1 LLLGTPVAQCSPTIG
16 VTFAAALLSRRHE
29 QKGAIM
35 AKTVVGFFD
44 TYDEARGAYDE
55 LARQSIDRHQMSLIT
70 NRQTY
75 RGSDAVTEPDEQTS
89 AAVGAATGAV
99 VGGSIA
105 LIASLVPGVG
115 PVLAVGPLL
124 AALFG
129 AGVGAVAGGMI
140 GALVDIGVPEEE
152 ARLYQEGVRRGGT
165 LLIVHSPD
173 NKAAKRAAAIMSNF
187 GVEDIKRRSADWQL
201 GSEQKTAAPST
212 SPAAAAGGSSPP
224 AQPGEERIEDG
235 PRRDEMRIPIGGP
248 DSDNQDVPVSTVV
261 EAAATLKE
269 RPVNP
274 GEASRIQDRP
284 ASGAPMRADQGG
296 H

>member
-1 LLLGTPVAQCSPTIG
+1 LVGTRVAQGSPAIG
-16 VTFAAALLSRRHE
+16 VTLAAALLSRRHE

-44 TYDEARGAYDE
+44 TYDQARGAYDE
-55 LARQSIDRHQMSLIT
+55 LARQSVDPHQMSLIT

-75 RGSDAVTEPDEQTS
+75 RGSDTVTEPDEQTG

-152 ARLYQEGVRRGGT
+152 ARLYQEGVSRGGT

-173 NKAAKRAAAIMSNF
+173 NKAAKRAAAIMNNF
-187 GVEDIKRRSADWQL
+187 GAQDIKRRSADWQS
-201 GSEQKTAAPST
+201 GTGQNPAAPAT
-212 SPAAAAGGSSPP
+212 PPGAAAGGSSQP
-224 AQPGEERIEDG
+224 AQPGEDQIKDH

-248 DSDNQDVPVSTVV
+248 DSDNQDVPISTVV
-261 EAAATLKE
+261 EEDVTIRERAT
-269 RPVNP
+269 NP

-284 ASGAPMRADQGG
+284 ASDAPMRADYGG